1 MSVED
6 IKRSLDGDD
15 EIGYHIF
22 GERQN
27 PLNGNSRWWF
37 ANIFR
42 NETIPY
48 IYANGWV
55 LFRNVKAYGAR
66 GMFLIVMRAVIAT

>member
-1 MSVED
+1 MED
-6 IKRSLDGDD
+6 VKRAVDGDD

-27 PLNGNSRWWF
+27 PLNSNSRWWF

-42 NETIPY
+42 NETVRPY
-48 IYANGWV
+48 FYAQDWI
-55 LFRNVKAYGAR
+55 LFRNVKAYGAL
-66 GMFLIVMRAVIAT
+66 GMHLRLDTICVY